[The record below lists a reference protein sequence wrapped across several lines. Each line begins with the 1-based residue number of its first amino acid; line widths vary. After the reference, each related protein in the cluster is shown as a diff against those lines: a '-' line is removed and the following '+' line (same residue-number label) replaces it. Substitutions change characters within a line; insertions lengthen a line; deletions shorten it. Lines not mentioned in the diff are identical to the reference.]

1 MNRNISPWAGKGIAL
16 CLCLGLIGVGSG
28 ALRRASAAA
37 AEKLPPLKLIE
48 LAESGP
54 NEPQFREA
62 LVATLG
68 DRRIKAGNALIGEGP
83 DFLWAIESASPP
95 QLVVDEQ
102 PRPPMTRIRD
112 TDLWFET
119 GKLATGRNHTYYYLV
134 ENQRRGG
141 DVNVAAYGRDSY
153 EHPDVPKGTLSPQ
166 ITHVSK
172 IYEGMVS
179 HYWIYVPAQYD
190 AKVPAAVM
198 VWNDGGQHVDRN
210 GGSRTQNVIDNLIHQ
225 KKIPVMIQIFINP
238 GDISQAQGTKTYEY
252 VSGFSQGTRRTL
264 GDSMRSTEYDTVTDR
279 YDRFLQE
286 EILAEV
292 GAKYNLRKDAYSHA
306 IAGESSGGIAAFNA
320 AWQKPELFSRV
331 LSRIGTYT
339 SIQWQPGV
347 LDGGNIFPFLL
358 RKTPRKNLRV
368 WMSDGSEDLEN
379 EHGSWPLQ
387 NIQMANSL
395 KMAGYDFH
403 FSFGGGS
410 HSGAHGAA
418 EAPEALTWLWRD
430 YDPGKT
436 EQVYEMETAERA
448 KPYFRVRIYNRD

>member
-1 MNRNISPWAGKGIAL
+1 MKPNISSRAAKQIAL
-16 CLCLGLIGVGSG
+16 CLCLGALAVGVG
-28 ALRRASAAA
+28 APRRASPAA
-37 AEKLPPLKLIE
+37 AEKLPPLKLID
-48 LAESGP
+48 LAESSP
-54 NEPQFREA
+54 NEPAFREA

-68 DRRIKAGNALIGEGP
+68 ERRIKAGTAVIGEGP
-83 DFLWAIESASPP
+83 EFLWAIESTSPP
-95 QLVVDEQ
+95 QLVVDDQ

-119 GKLATGRNHTYYYLV
+119 GRLTTGKNHTYYYLV

-141 DVNVAAYGRDSY
+141 DVNVAAYGPNSY
-153 EHPDVPKGTLSPQ
+153 EHPEVPKGTLSPQ

-172 IYEGMVS
+172 IYDGMVS
-179 HYWIYVPAQYD
+179 HYWIYVPAEYD
-190 AKVPAAVM
+190 ANVPAAVM

-210 GGSRTQNVIDNLIHQ
+210 GGSRTQNVIDNLIHH
-225 KKIPVMIQIFINP
+225 KKIPVMIQVFINP
-238 GDISQAQGTKTYEY
+238 GDISQAQGTQTYAY
-252 VSGFSQGTRRTL
+252 VSGFSQRTRRTL

-279 YDRFLQE
+279 YARFLQE

-306 IAGESSGGIAAFNA
+306 IAGESSGAVAAFNA
-320 AWQKPELFSRV
+320 AWQKPDLFSRV

-347 LDGGNIFPFLL
+347 LDGGNIFPFLV

-410 HSGAHGAA
+410 HSGAHGSA

-436 EQVYEMETAERA
+436 EQVYEIEPAERA

>member
-37 AEKLPPLKLIE
+37 AEKLPPLRLIE
-48 LAESGP
+48 LAESSP
-54 NEPQFREA
+54 NEPEFREA

-68 DRRIKAGNALIGEGP
+68 DRRIKAGSALIGEGP

-119 GKLATGRNHTYYYLV
+119 GKLATGKNHTYYYLV

-153 EHPDVPKGTLSPQ
+153 EHPDVPQGTLSPQ

-190 AKVPAAVM
+190 ASVPAAVM

-252 VSGFSQGTRRTL
+252 VSGFSQRTRRTL

-279 YDRFLQE
+279 YARFLQE
-286 EILAEV
+286 EID
-292 GAKYNLRKDAYSHA
+292 RKS
-306 IAGESSGGIAAFNA
+306 
-320 AWQKPELFSRV
+320 V
-331 LSRIGTYT
+331 
-339 SIQWQPGV
+339 V
-347 LDGGNIFPFLL
+347 
-358 RKTPRKNLRV
+358 
-368 WMSDGSEDLEN
+368 
-379 EHGSWPLQ
+379 
-387 NIQMANSL
+387 
-395 KMAGYDFH
+395 
-403 FSFGGGS
+403 
-410 HSGAHGAA
+410 
-418 EAPEALTWLWRD
+418 
-430 YDPGKT
+430 
-436 EQVYEMETAERA
+436 
-448 KPYFRVRIYNRD
+448 